1 MRGSQYQSALVMYG
15 QIRAINMRRVSATL
29 LLGVCLCLVAAAVHS
44 QYPADSADTEV
55 FYPSGSLRI
64 QAYLYKPAGDSPF
77 PVVIYNHGS
86 RAGRERRSVPFE
98 YIGRLLTRAGYA
110 VLVPERRG
118 YGGSDGLTWSEEV
131 GNDRGQRF
139 IARLQAETDDVLAAL
154 DYLRTL
160 PFADTKRIGI
170 MGWSLGGIVT
180 MFAVS
185 RSTAFT
191 AAIDQAGGALTWDG
205 SAQVRSA
212 LIAAAEKGTTPAL
225 LLVAQNDRTTA
236 SIITLAEIFKKRGVP
251 HRMVVYEPFTPQQA
265 GGAITAPGHMVFS
278 AQGTHVWERDVLE
291 FLGRYLGATSMGA
304 PSGAGPATS
313 QP

>member
-1 MRGSQYQSALVMYG
+1 
-15 QIRAINMRRVSATL
+15 
-29 LLGVCLCLVAAAVHS
+29 
-44 QYPADSADTEV
+44 V

-64 QAYLYKPAGDSPF
+64 QAYLYRPNGDAPF
-77 PVVIYNHGS
+77 PIVIYNHGS

-110 VLVPERRG
+110 VLIPERRG
-118 YGGSDGLTWSEEV
+118 YGGSDGPTWSEDV

-139 IARLQAETDDVLAAL
+139 IARLQEETDDVLAAL
-154 DYLRTL
+154 DYLHTL

-185 RSTAFT
+185 RSTTFAV
-191 AAIDQAGGALTWDG
+191 AIDQAGAALTWDG

-236 SIITLAEIFKKRGVP
+236 SITTLADIFTKRGVP
-251 HRMVVYEPFTPQQA
+251 HRMVIYEPFTPPQA
-265 GGAITAPGHMVFS
+265 GGAAIAPGHLVFS
-278 AQGTHVWERDVLE
+278 AQGTQVWERDVIE
-291 FLGRYLGATSMGA
+291 FLGRYLGATSTGT
-304 PSGAGPATS
+304 PSGADPMKS
-313 QP
+313 QQ